1 MKFNNERLLIIAP
14 HADDEIGCSGLINK
28 IKKSGGK
35 VFIQVLVMGGFNK
48 IGSRKIKKEDWK
60 KEFLQAS
67 NFLKVD
73 DYEITFFDDEKM
85 LRLDTIPLAD
95 IINILELKSKIS
107 ISKIKPTIVAIPT
120 IFSYHQDHISTFKA
134 SISALRVR
142 PQSNNF
148 VQNIVLSYEAP
159 EYSSW
164 SHYSE
169 FGVFSPN
176 FYVKLNKN
184 DIDKKIKALKFYKSQ
199 LRKNHRDR
207 NSILRLSKY
216 RGAEIG
222 TEYAEAFH
230 VHRFYF

>member
-28 IKKSGGK
+28 IKKGGGK

-120 IFSYHQDHISTFKA
+120 IFFGWHTPNISQWYLIILMGFFGGVAQILATNAYK
-134 SISALRVR
+134 ISEVTILT
-142 PQSNNF
+142 PF
-148 VQNIVLSYEAP
+148 D
-159 EYSSW
+159 YSSIIW
-164 SHYSE
+164 AIT
-169 FGVFSPN
+169 FGIIFFNDYPDK
-176 FYVKLNKN
+176 YVILGSIVIVASTYYIIYREKIVGQNLNTL
-184 DIDKKIKALKFYKSQ
+184 KINTRQ
-199 LRKNHRDR
+199 
-207 NSILRLSKY
+207 I
-216 RGAEIG
+216 
-222 TEYAEAFH
+222 
-230 VHRFYF
+230 

>member
-95 IINILELKSKIS
+95 IINILELKSKI
-107 ISKIKPTIVAIPT
+107 
-120 IFSYHQDHISTFKA
+120 
-134 SISALRVR
+134 L
-142 PQSNNF
+142 
-148 VQNIVLSYEAP
+148 
-159 EYSSW
+159 
-164 SHYSE
+164 
-169 FGVFSPN
+169 
-176 FYVKLNKN
+176 
-184 DIDKKIKALKFYKSQ
+184 
-199 LRKNHRDR
+199 
-207 NSILRLSKY
+207 
-216 RGAEIG
+216 
-222 TEYAEAFH
+222 
-230 VHRFYF
+230 

>member
-28 IKKSGGK
+28 IKKGGGK

-107 ISKIKPTIVAIPT
+107 ISKIKPTIIAIPT
-120 IFSYHQDHISTFKA
+120 IFSYHQDHIATFKA
-134 SISALRVR
+134 SIT
-142 PQSNNF
+142 
-148 VQNIVLSYEAP
+148 
-159 EYSSW
+159 
-164 SHYSE
+164 
-169 FGVFSPN
+169 
-176 FYVKLNKN
+176 
-184 DIDKKIKALKFYKSQ
+184 KIK
-199 LRKNHRDR
+199 
-207 NSILRLSKY
+207 
-216 RGAEIG
+216 
-222 TEYAEAFH
+222 
-230 VHRFYF
+230 